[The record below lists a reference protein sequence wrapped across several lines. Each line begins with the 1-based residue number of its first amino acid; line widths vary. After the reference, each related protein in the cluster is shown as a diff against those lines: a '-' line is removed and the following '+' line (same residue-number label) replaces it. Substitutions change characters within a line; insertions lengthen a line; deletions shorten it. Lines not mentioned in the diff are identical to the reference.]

1 MILSDSLDNIKYT
14 NDKSK
19 ISVPVILLDDESDNN
34 AKRGSMEFDQDVKIW
49 IPKLM
54 RV

>member
-1 MILSDSLDNIKYT
+1 MILNESPDNIKDT
-14 NDKSK
+14 NDK
-19 ISVPVILLDDESDNN
+19 ISVPVILLDDESNNN
-34 AKRGSMEFDQDVKIW
+34 AQRESMEFDQDVKIW